1 MPLDPSVLSPGL
13 EDAAPRKK
21 RASLDLDSYLEAEGA
36 SHLKPVV
43 EAIYGQESGSGRTN
57 ATSVDGARGGMQVI
71 PATFNRLARDG
82 ERIDNPDDNMRVGIR
97 YIKQLGDRFGNDP
110 ARIAAGYFS
119 GEGNVATSGDT
130 PYKADR
136 ADGNGK
142 RVSSYVQDV
151 LGRIGNSVIPSAQA
165 EEAKSR
171 PASMG
176 NRLDQLESL
185 RDGGTRPSDRLS
197 QLSSLQDAPQE
208 DASASKPNDTSLLD
222 PIKKWW
228 NGPGSVMDGY
238 QTDPQEASRNV
249 IGMTKVGEAKLRE
262 QLNGMPDTKLAKYV
276 DQGGL
281 IGQVAGQMLEQRKG
295 YADSLQQGN
304 VPTMLEEA
312 QATGKVRPPTAE
324 EQAAAPI
331 SPAQT
336 LDDIKASIASAPQ
349 EMVGTLASLVQGD
362 IKKDSWLERQIQ
374 EARKLTKSNASGEDA
389 NAVYP
394 YTFGLTRARLR
405 NLGQQAT
412 YSVAAMGAGLAAGAA
427 AAATGVGLPGAVPAA
442 MAGAGVAA
450 YRMDTN
456 NFLHDIRDM
465 LDTVVKKNRG
475 TPLTDDEFVKIAKS
489 YAPLVRE
496 HGFAEALPE
505 AVGQVVGM
513 GVNAYIFKNAIKGG
527 LAAIGRSVGAKAF
540 DTGVEL
546 GTEGLTQQFQHNTEI
561 DAGTGTGDK
570 RSLTSLDD
578 WKQSLSEVAPEVL
591 LTTGGM
597 GAASHIGGKAYSAA
611 EAKIA
616 PGRVLGREMQ
626 EQVDQM
632 GYSQEGVDAEARRNL
647 SPDFVRGAV
656 TPEETRKPAGVLPSV
671 APVQT
676 DTQPPPDDPLAAPPV
691 SNPIA
696 NELAGFNNPEAAP
709 GQSAPQQVQ
718 GAENGQGQETEVLI
732 GGRPAREHTPASLSF
747 LMNAHPDQT
756 TRDLAA
762 SALAQKQAESRD
774 ADPELEDTVRRIT
787 GDANASLVSGDT
799 LHSTRG
805 GGSQDAVVRAILD
818 LSGKEPVW
826 YRANGAD
833 GFALPQGQPNRVFLN
848 ADKADIAPVVTAGHE
863 VFHLVE
869 KEAPD
874 LRDAFRAT
882 VDRVSKIDLS
892 TDDGLLAYA
901 QTYAPKQLAEGGGT
915 IDGLLSKLG
924 SGYTRDTL
932 RNEFY
937 NDVFGNRWHEPGFY
951 KALIKE
957 LARTDIGL
965 LGKFKAALDLV
976 AQKVSSLRGQNFE
989 ADKFLSDIE
998 PVRQEAARVYAA
1010 YASRQSHRDRL
1021 SKMTPA
1027 ELLMTSKS
1035 HPDEVVRDMADAEV
1049 KRREVEAAYQQHARQ
1064 QPAMAAKEQKEKR
1077 QQSGQT
1083 FREQEAAKEAEA
1095 DQKVAQAV
1103 RESEQEESRVTALEQ
1118 ALAGAKKDNQALR
1131 RQVAKEMKKAA
1142 ATARGAAQVRQD
1154 VLADN
1159 EQGQFSPARDDGQ
1172 TLPTRWPTAAKATPS
1187 INDPM
1192 LADLATLR
1200 ETETQFAQA
1209 VEALASE
1216 PGMRSR
1222 AKTLDGKLR
1231 FVLDRMV
1238 DNLLWLHD
1246 QVPADIRTRSKLWY
1260 DGANAI
1266 ANRWADQYDKSKA
1279 QAAGILAVLSP
1290 QKDWFM
1296 NVTMGERVLDVMST
1310 QMDHAFDA
1318 KMRGAAFKFLTK
1330 EWTKAPE
1337 DRKNMAAFQSIKDK
1351 TLREA
1356 IAGGDLR
1363 AAGIWLRAYDEAH
1376 HDPRHAVIH
1385 PEGDFG
1391 ENARTATDTETLRA
1405 WGDFTTLGKA
1415 ASIFLD
1421 GSPENINDKLG
1432 AEHKV
1437 RNFYNNI
1444 FAPKDE
1450 RFATIDTHA
1459 VAADLLRPLA
1469 SADKPVAD
1477 NFGKTGGSKLTG
1489 VSGTYPIHL
1498 EAYKRAAEARGI
1510 LPREMQSITW
1520 EAVRGLFTEGFK
1532 GKKQNLTAISNVW
1545 TDVDKGVLTADQARE
1560 KILGMAG
1567 GIQHPDWWEGQAAGV
1582 IGNAKSYA
1590 QSRPVF
1596 SGNKIIF
1603 EVAPDPHN
1611 EELTRRW
1618 NAMPED
1624 KKAAISFDIA
1634 WDTAGKLLGFYNTEH
1649 IKGELH
1655 TQVGGYLDNTNPS
1668 FSLWM
1673 NKYTSMVKVQEIAHA
1688 LGYALNQDSMVIGSP
1703 KSFRGGTEMGAVTIQ
1718 GVSDTNAKAVYDELR
1733 AAIRGDNGE
1742 ALIEGHTTAEG
1753 SMVILVP
1760 KGTEEAIH
1768 HRIVDQLGDRHDVG
1782 YGTTF
1787 VQWPEKGDNDYG
1799 FIGQDKT
1806 GGGSTEPSLREYVH
1820 QLRDEASAE
1829 LDRRISAVGFSPDRS
1844 DAARDGRAGAGT
1856 EGQPGQDIPGYGV
1869 ATPGSVRVRGVHYSS
1884 GERSSLDGRYYGTGA
1899 RGAEGPRVRAAE
1911 DSRIKE
1917 RIYFYVDSGKGITPE
1932 QGVGSI
1938 AHAAQLNNLYDLNAD
1953 TWLQKKL
1960 PQGLTGDAVQN
1971 AFESAVI
1978 DNGFDGYVADFGT
1991 QRAAVLLGRH
2001 SVPVTRSTDQASVE
2015 APSQGKPARRTDLPM
2030 GKMSGAEWK
2039 KLEPRATELED
2050 DKSYYRDE
2058 VKYSP
2063 ERFDKIAEAFAD
2075 RARKAL
2081 ANPRN
2086 TQPVLIHSNTPASMQ
2101 ILGWADRKLMVEA
2114 SELAKIANKP
2124 GFETDEK
2131 IGNLV
2136 LDLARPG
2143 AMFWN
2148 DKQGSLNILRREDMR
2163 GAPALIAVRPGVPM
2177 GIDRAHLMVTAH
2189 RLENQ
2194 GALLRKITSG
2204 ELKPLYLDQ
2213 ANPLIKQ
2220 AMQTRKY
2227 RASTL
2232 DLLAPE
2238 NLHARASVQLDTSS
2252 RLLSEADL
2260 VKWEQDNWGD
2270 APKFSPAR
2278 LTEDRIDRL
2287 MSQYA
2292 YTMDDKKSKAYI
2304 AWVRPESYLAAT
2316 TIPGR
2321 ERAQLES
2328 EKRPLDKDGLRN
2340 EYQEI
2345 FLLGKFDPENGW
2357 WKTTGHEGRHRMM
2370 ALRDAGI
2377 TRVPVVFGAHEGERR
2392 EPIGN
2397 LFVTPQRWGNAKAER
2412 GFFAANL
2419 IPINYENLGKIKT
2432 EFGGAA
2438 AVQCSPSRAQTETP
2452 EFKKWYEGSNLRNAD
2467 GSPMVLYHGT
2477 NKDFSRFGI
2486 SKTGAM
2492 GPGVY
2497 LGDDPEVANAYAGG
2511 NGANVMPVYAR
2522 GRYIGNREWSSYVGE
2537 NGWEKG
2543 REKAIKD
2550 GVAGVWDQKFESAVL
2565 VFDPSNI
2572 KSAIGNN
2579 GQFDRT
2585 NPDIRYSPSRWYF
2598 SPLQRAFEQAPDRVF
2613 STAPQIK
2620 AWLSS
2625 NASKLGV
2632 KQDEIQWS
2640 GINDWLDLQGKQ
2652 KVSKD
2657 QVIQYL
2663 ANNGVQVEEV
2673 EKDKGGYDEENPTL
2687 PEGRDLKVI
2696 EADEEY
2702 HGRMASRYKYVVI
2715 DEAADTTKG
2724 WGNSE
2729 EDAIAD
2735 AHSGHP
2741 EYWEGNDATQ
2751 YSQYVLPGGKNYR
2764 ELLLTLPGG
2773 NGEIAHHIA
2782 QAKDFIRSKGIDPD
2796 EEYGYRNE
2804 GDYIDLAEG
2813 MGWPRPQAK
2822 AYRSS
2827 HWTEE
2832 NILAHVRMNDRTD
2845 ADGNRVLFIEEL
2857 QSDWGQAGE
2866 KRGFVQEGKVP
2877 AGWVVEE
2884 VEITPYKKMWAV
2896 FDNSGVQVG
2905 IYKDTREE
2913 AIASATQPVGYVGG
2927 IPAAPFVTDTK
2938 AWVSLAVKRMIAY
2951 AVENG
2956 YDKVAFVNGEQSA
2969 ERYGLSKQVSRIE
2982 YAASGGSQ
2990 KQGRALTVKG
3000 LSGSTILSRNAFP
3013 EELPDLIGKEAA
3025 EKLLASEPVS
3035 KGGAVKFHTI
3045 EGDGLKV
3052 GGEGMKAF
3060 YDRIVPQVVS
3070 YVLER
3075 VGGGKMETVEID
3087 NGKAFSPEVGEVNDI
3102 MQQTGFSITPA
3113 MREQV
3118 SRGLPL
3124 FSLARAQIDV
3134 DGVLRS
3140 TRNSAGKP
3148 IAQTEEGLR
3157 NFWRWFGDS
3166 KVVDA
3171 NGKPLVVYHGTT
3183 SGFSEFSKKG
3193 VKPNFSTP
3201 QKHIGF
3207 FFTDDQSYADR
3218 YTSRWGEPKD
3228 GANTMLVYLSLK
3240 NPKIEPIEKIDEIED
3255 RMKQSDAKA
3264 YRADLEA
3271 QGYDGLVF
3279 EGDTKIG
3286 FVREYVAFRPNQ
3298 IKSAIGNNGQFDP
3311 TNPDIRMSLARK
3323 VSDAVDSTLG
3333 KLDAAVDGL
3342 HNLPEQFKYMEARYL
3357 ALGKVARVDE
3367 IINEIRDGFKDVPQA
3382 DKAAVYAYLTTR
3394 GASPSM
3400 IGHAEARAMAKRIK
3414 DTINYVGDALVARG
3428 LLDPAARAH
3437 YKDQYLPRMY
3447 LKHLMSEQDWKVLG
3461 AGKKP
3466 TDMGYLK
3473 HRKDIAPE
3481 IRELVLGEV
3490 KDPAFLSASAIG
3502 RAMRDVALLDWL
3514 GKISQN
3520 DNWIYPSVFVPYRG
3534 QRVSAFWLKS
3544 EADRISRQIPHY
3556 EAAAQ
3561 AKAQQ
3566 LVDQMRSLADA
3577 AIHALPA
3584 IQNGAVVIEHTKYKQ
3599 IPDTNRY
3606 GLLRGMLVREEV
3618 YNDIM
3623 GDSQLVNADP
3633 GVFAD
3638 WLGYGGKGTKLVQAW
3653 KFAKVA
3659 LNPPGQ
3665 IRNFMSNMVMLQ
3677 LSGIGLHKL
3686 PVLLVQAANEI
3697 SKNGRHWMIAK
3708 KYGVTESTFTAQEL
3722 HRFKRDLLALEVQ
3735 AKGMHPL
3742 SWLRLAG
3749 THLFDKVGDLY
3760 QFTEAL
3766 GKTIKIIDEMN
3777 KGKSEA
3783 EAAIEAQ
3790 KWLFDYSL
3798 VNKEIRYLRN
3808 APVGAPFLT
3817 YQAKVLPR
3825 LLEVATKHPWRFLPW
3840 AGLLYGMQAYV
3851 ASLFG
3856 ADDDDL
3862 KKLKK
3867 SLPQWL
3873 QDRGHTVF
3881 LPFRDAD
3888 GRLQVADV
3896 GYYFPWTFYSQT
3908 GGHLWEGN
3916 LKKALVDDIFG
3927 MMSSP
3932 ILGAAGALATNYD
3945 SFTKRPIYNEADP
3958 GSYQA
3963 AAIANYAYDLMAP
3976 PFVSSHGFASPMG
3989 LVDKQYGGK
3998 MVQAVSGTTNKF
4010 GDPKATEG
4018 QALAGLLGFNF
4029 YGLDPEH
4036 TRATNLQVMTAKVQ
4050 EAERQLK
4057 YRLMDRGLSD
4067 EQRGKYVADYQ
4078 RRMIELGQ
4086 EAKKYANESEVP
4098 EQLRASRPSP

>member
-110 ARIAAGYFS
+110 ARITAGYFS

-1172 TLPTRWPTAAKATPS
+1172 TLPARWPTAAKATPS

-1469 SADKPVAD
+1469 GADKPVAD

-2063 ERFDKIAEAFAD
+2063 DRFDKIAEDFTKRVSSALSA
-2075 RARKAL
+2075 ARV
-2081 ANPRN
+2081 
-2086 TQPVLIHSNTPASMQ
+2086 TSPVLINGNTPASMQ
-2101 ILGWADRKLMVEA
+2101 ILGWADRKLMVEP
-2114 SELAKIANKP
+2114 SELQKIANKP

-2131 IGNLV
+2131 IGALV
-2136 LDLARPG
+2136 YDLARPG

-2148 DKQGSLNILRREDMR
+2148 EKQGSLNILRREDMR
-2163 GAPALIAVRPGVPM
+2163 GAPALIAIRPDVVM
-2177 GIDRAHLMVTAH
+2177 EQKRSHLMVTAH
-2189 RLENQ
+2189 RLDNQ
-2194 GALLRKITSG
+2194 EALLRKITSG
-2204 ELKPLYLDQ
+2204 ELKPIYLDKV
-2213 ANPLIKQ
+2213 NPVIKS

-2227 RASTL
+2227 RVVQAVEH
-2232 DLLAPE
+2232 LAPE
-2238 NLHARASVQLDTSS
+2238 NRHARDSVQLGMSS
-2252 RLLSEADL
+2252 RLLSEGDL
-2260 VKWEQDNWGD
+2260 VKWEQENWGD

-2278 LTEDRIDRL
+2278 HAEIEAEAFQHVREKGDEL
-2287 MSQYA
+2287 
-2292 YTMDDKKSKAYI
+2292 I
-2304 AWVRPESYLAAT
+2304 AKYVSAFGKVVDPDQVKQMFPVFVADPSLAAAVHEPSSELSKKIFT
-2316 TIPGR
+2316 EMLRRNAGRPVVFTAGGGGSGKSEAMPIAMAVAGLSEPGLTFDSTLSSAKSAIKKIDEALASGAPVEIVYTNRPVDLAFRFAMSRSRVVPLTVLAHAHVGASNTI
-2321 ERAQLES
+2321 RALDEHYRSNPNVVIRVINNLGDLE
-2328 EKRPLDKDGLRN
+2328 DM
-2340 EYQEI
+2340 
-2345 FLLGKFDPENGW
+2345 
-2357 WKTTGHEGRHRMM
+2357 HEGRIADVPKYDYNQVERNLHDIAEQ
-2370 ALRDAGI
+2370 ALAEGTIPPERYRALSGREGTARGSVEQAAAGGD
-2377 TRVPVVFGAHEGERR
+2377 REVQAGQQGQDLGRPGERAR
-2392 EPIGN
+2392 GEGRSSPE
-2397 LFVTPQRWGNAKAER
+2397 VVRQSPQRW
-2412 GFFAANL
+2412 
-2419 IPINYENLGKIKT
+2419 Y
-2432 EFGGAA
+2432 
-2438 AVQCSPSRAQTETP
+2438 
-2452 EFKKWYEGSNLRNAD
+2452 
-2467 GSPMVLYHGT
+2467 
-2477 NKDFSRFGI
+2477 
-2486 SKTGAM
+2486 
-2492 GPGVY
+2492 
-2497 LGDDPEVANAYAGG
+2497 
-2511 NGANVMPVYAR
+2511 
-2522 GRYIGNREWSSYVGE
+2522 
-2537 NGWEKG
+2537 
-2543 REKAIKD
+2543 
-2550 GVAGVWDQKFESAVL
+2550 
-2565 VFDPSNI
+2565 
-2572 KSAIGNN
+2572 
-2579 GQFDRT
+2579 
-2585 NPDIRYSPSRWYF
+2585 YSQ
-2598 SPLQRAFEQAPDRVF
+2598 LQRAFEQAPDRIFGQASQV
-2613 STAPQIK
+2613 K
-2620 AWLSS
+2620 LWLAS
-2625 NASKLGV
+2625 NASKLGI

-2652 KVSKD
+2652 KVGKSD
-2657 QVIQYL
+2657 IENYL
-2663 ANNGVQVEEV
+2663 RQNGVQVTEV
-2673 EKDKGGYDEENPTL
+2673 EKGKAGYDENNPQL
-2687 PEGRDLKVI
+2687 PDGWSINESEDNRFHYQVEDAQGEV
-2696 EADEEY
+2696 
-2702 HGRMASRYKYVVI
+2702 
-2715 DEAADTTKG
+2715 KG
-2724 WGNSE
+2724 YGNSD

-2735 AHSGHP
+2735 AYSGHP
-2741 EYWEGNDATQ
+2741 EAWGGAEATE
-2751 YSQYVLPGGKNYR
+2751 YHQYVLPGGENYR
-2764 ELLLTLPGG
+2764 ELLLTLPVKAPSSNRYVVEGQG
-2773 NGEIAHHIA
+2773 PGAKLKDTKTGFTITQGYYGRMTEMAMQKNAEDAGLPKPFKSAHW
-2782 QAKDFIRSKGIDPD
+2782 QEP
-2796 EEYGYRNE
+2796 
-2804 GDYIDLAEG
+2804 
-2813 MGWPRPQAK
+2813 
-2822 AYRSS
+2822 
-2827 HWTEE
+2827 
-2832 NILAHVRMNDRTD
+2832 NILAHVRFNDRTD
-2845 ADGNRVLFIEEL
+2845 ADGNKVLFIEEL
-2857 QSDWGQAGE
+2857 QSDWGQ
-2866 KRGFVQEGKVP
+2866 EGKKKGFGNQTP
-2877 AGWVVEE
+2877 ANPVSDAEWLDFHNKMKAAAAEELRRRVGGVLDEDVVKHVVESQPTKQVAE
-2884 VEITPYKKMWAV
+2884 WAGMLPEWEALV
-2896 FDNSGVQVG
+2896 AR
-2905 IYKDTREE
+2905 RE
-2913 AIASATQPVGYVGG
+2913 ADRQYRDHPSP
-2927 IPAAPFVTDTK
+2927 PSAPFVTDTK
-2938 AWVSLAVKRMIAY
+2938 AWLSLGIKRMIAY
-2951 AVENG
+2951 AVEHG
-2956 YDKVAFVNGEQSA
+2956 YDKVAFINGEQSA
-2969 ERYGLSKQVSRIE
+2969 DRYDLSKQINSLEITRLGDGKE
-2982 YAASGGSQ
+2982 YHVYAKKNNGEKAID
-2990 KQGRALTVKG
+2990 R
-3000 LSGSTILSRNAFP
+3000 AFP
-3013 EELPDLIGKEAA
+3013 RDNLPDVVGKELA
-3025 EKLLASEPVS
+3025 ERAISDTSGEKDYASYT
-3035 KGGAVKFHTI
+3035 GL
-3045 EGDGLKV
+3045 DLKV

-3060 YDRIVPQVVS
+3060 YDKIVPQVAND
-3070 YVLER
+3070 VLKKL
-3075 VGGGKMETVEID
+3075 GGGKVETVRISGRSL
-3087 NGKAFSPEVGEVNDI
+3087 NEVAQQEHEADFDELSDRSQENVRYLANRDAT
-3102 MQQTGFSITPA
+3102 QQTGFTITPA
-3113 MREQV
+3113 LREKVEQ
-3118 SRGLPL
+3118 GLPL
-3124 FSLARAQIDV
+3124 FSPIRRAID
-3134 DGVLRS
+3134 
-3140 TRNSAGKP
+3140 
-3148 IAQTEEGLR
+3148 
-3157 NFWRWFGDS
+3157 
-3166 KVVDA
+3166 
-3171 NGKPLVVYHGTT
+3171 
-3183 SGFSEFSKKG
+3183 
-3193 VKPNFSTP
+3193 
-3201 QKHIGF
+3201 
-3207 FFTDDQSYADR
+3207 
-3218 YTSRWGEPKD
+3218 
-3228 GANTMLVYLSLK
+3228 NTINRV
-3240 NPKIEPIEKIDEIED
+3240 
-3255 RMKQSDAKA
+3255 
-3264 YRADLEA
+3264 
-3271 QGYDGLVF
+3271 
-3279 EGDTKIG
+3279 
-3286 FVREYVAFRPNQ
+3286 
-3298 IKSAIGNNGQFDP
+3298 
-3311 TNPDIRMSLARK
+3311 
-3323 VSDAVDSTLG
+3323 
-3333 KLDAAVDGL
+3333 DAAVDGL

-3932 ILGAAGALATNYD
+3932 TLGAAGALATNYD